1 MFQQEINN
9 PFQYLTPESIEAND
23 ANNLFVDV
31 FKDYYQVLN
40 IGNTFIHG
48 PRGSGKSMMFRVM
61 KSDCQM
67 LRSECNLDEMKFY
80 GIYIPIKDTYLNIAE
95 LRALE
100 DMHGGSLLNEHYL
113 VMYFSIVIFDTLSK
127 ENYSNYPKAT
137 NEVYSLYKETIKL
150 FKKVGY
156 NDQIDELNDGK
167 TINEYFLSIKEIC
180 SKIQSDFF
188 DSYLTRIILGNGN
201 LQYTGALCL
210 YSNFLFPILKLI
222 QTLSFL
228 PKSPLFLL
236 IDDAD
241 ELSLMQTKILNSWVS
256 FRYTST
262 VCYKISTQLKYQT
275 YFTTKGSK
283 IDSPHDYFE
292 ITLNQA
298 YTSEQ
303 KRYKTNITELVQKRL
318 ELHEKKGYKVNTD
331 PTIFFPCNEEQKD
344 QIEELFKKLEAEKLS
359 ETNDSKKAY
368 DYAYRNTRP
377 DYMKNLSNKYSYSY
391 AGFEQ
396 LIHLSSG
403 IIRNFLDLSAMMY
416 TTTYNRSEDKIVD
429 KIPVSIQDEEI
440 EAFSTRMLTS
450 EFDKLLDDKHLK
462 QNHEELNKHNKLKN
476 LLEALGQSFRIILLS
491 NSSERRKF
499 SFYFDGNLSDN
510 VKSVLKLGVIYGYFH
525 ESTLGSKS
533 GLGRSSLYIL
543 NRMLAPYYKLDP
555 LSFSG
560 YLYLTREMI
569 ELGMNNPKA
578 FIAKIKKKEYDY
590 DSEENQKLQLQLEF
604 QYDENGSDTNI

>member
-9 PFQYLTPESIEAND
+9 PFQYLTPESIAAND
-23 ANNLFVDV
+23 ANELFVDV

-61 KSDCQM
+61 RSDCQM
-67 LRSECNLDEMKFY
+67 LRSKCDLNEISFY

-113 VMYFSIVIFDTLSK
+113 VMYFSIMIFDTLSK
-127 ENYSNYPKAT
+127 ENYSNYSKAT
-137 NEVYSLYKETIKL
+137 SEVYSLYKETVKL

-156 NDQIDELNDGK
+156 NEQIEELNENE
-167 TINEYFLSIKEIC
+167 TINNYFLSIKDIC

-188 DSYLTRIILGNGN
+188 DLYLTRIILGNGN
-201 LQYTGALCL
+201 LPYTGALCL
-210 YSNFLFPILKLI
+210 YSNFLFPILKFI
-222 QTLSFL
+222 QKLSFL
-228 PKSPLFLL
+228 PQNPLFLL

-298 YTSEQ
+298 YTSDQ
-303 KRYKTNITELVQKRL
+303 KRYKTNITELIQKRL
-318 ELHEKKGYKVNTD
+318 ELHGKRGYEVNTD
-331 PTIFFPCNEEQKD
+331 PTVFFPCNEEQKSK
-344 QIEELFKKLEAEKLS
+344 IEELFKELESEKG
-359 ETNDSKKAY
+359 Y

-416 TTTYNRSEDKIVD
+416 TTTYNRSENKIVD
-429 KIPVSIQDEEI
+429 KIPVGIQDEEI
-440 EAFSTRMLTS
+440 ESFSTRMLTS

-462 QNHEELNKHNKLKN
+462 QNNEEFNKHNKLRN

-499 SFYFDGNLSDN
+499 SFYFDGGLSDDI
-510 VKSVLKLGVIYGYFH
+510 KSVLKLGVIYGYFH

-560 YLYLTREMI
+560 YLYLTTDMI

-578 FIAKIKKKEYDY
+578 FITKIKKKEYDY

-604 QYDENGSDTNI
+604 EYDGNESDKNI

>member
-1 MFQQEINN
+1 MFQQEIDN
-9 PFQYLTPESIEAND
+9 PFQYLTPESINAED
-23 ANNLFVDV
+23 TNNLFVDV

-67 LRSECNLDEMKFY
+67 LRFNRCLKDINFY
-80 GIYIPIKDTYLNIAE
+80 GIYIPIKNTYLNIAE

-113 VMYFSIVIFDTLSK
+113 VIYFSIMIFDALSK
-127 ENYSNYPKAT
+127 EDYSKYSEFT
-137 NEVYSLYKETIKL
+137 DEVFALYKETIKL
-150 FKKVGY
+150 LKKAGY
-156 NDQIDELNDGK
+156 NGNFQELNEASS
-167 TINEYFLSIKEIC
+167 ILEYFMSIKNIC
-180 SKIQSDFF
+180 SDIQSDFF
-188 DSYLTRIILGNGN
+188 DSYLTKIILGNNN
-201 LQYTGALCL
+201 LPYTGVLCL
-210 YSNFLFPILKLI
+210 YSNFLFPILKKI
-222 QTLSFL
+222 QNLSFL
-228 PKSPLFLL
+228 PSAPLFLL

-241 ELSLMQTKILNSWVS
+241 ELGLMQTKVLNSWVS
-256 FRYTST
+256 YRNTDIVSF
-262 VCYKISTQLKYQT
+262 KISTQLRYQT

-298 YTSEQ
+298 YTSNQE
-303 KRYKTNITELVQKRL
+303 RYKTNITELVMKRL
-318 ELHEKKGYKVNTD
+318 ELHKKKGHQIDTN
-331 PTIFFPCNEEQKD
+331 PTVFFPCNEEQQTK
-344 QIEELFKKLEAEKLS
+344 ITELFKTLESQKLK
-359 ETNDSKKAY
+359 ETGDVKKAY

-396 LIHLSSG
+396 LVHLSSG

-416 TTTYNRSEDKIVD
+416 TTTYNRSSDKIINE
-429 KIPVSIQDEEI
+429 IPVSIQDEEI
-440 EAFSTRMLTS
+440 ENFSTKMITS
-450 EFDKLLDDKHLK
+450 EFDKLLEDKHLK
-462 QNHEELNKHNKLKN
+462 QNKEELNKHNKLKN

-499 SFYFDGNLSDN
+499 SFYFGENLSEEIR
-510 VKSVLKLGVIYGYFH
+510 SVLKLGVIYGYFH

-533 GLGRSSLYIL
+533 GLGRSPLYIL

-560 YLYLTREMI
+560 YLHLTADMI
-569 ELGMNNPKA
+569 ELGMMNPKS
-578 FIAKIKKKEYDY
+578 FISKIKRKDYDY
-590 DSEENQKLQLQLEF
+590 DSEENQKFQLQIEF
-604 QYDENGSDTNI
+604 EHDNNESNPNM